1 MKNVSF
7 WLLLF
12 YPLDNL
18 VVRWFVLGFLS
29 IRDLQKGSMKTI
41 IYANLAKIMNVNK
54 DLCTNQIEVGVHF
67 VILYEINWNNRA

>member
-18 VVRWFVLGFLS
+18 VVRWFV
-29 IRDLQKGSMKTI
+29 

-67 VILYEINWNNRA
+67 VILYEINWNNRS